1 VARKV
6 SVDDLVSAEDIAER
20 LDLSHPQNVSV
31 WARRHAD
38 FPAPVK
44 KLRRVSIWDWTE
56 VEAWAKATGRLDNR
70 GQPITPST
78 DPTQKRKR
86 AQHGEAPQLKEPN

>member
-1 VARKV
+1 VTRKV
-6 SVDDLVSAEDIAER
+6 AVNDLVSAEEIAER

-31 WARRHAD
+31 WVHRHTD

-56 VEAWAKATGRLDNR
+56 VEAWARVTGRLDDAGR
-70 GQPITPST
+70 PMRPST

-86 AQHGEAPQLKEPN
+86 AEHDPAD

>member
-1 VARKV
+1 MTRKV
-6 SVDDLVSAEDIAER
+6 AVTDLVSAEDIAER

-38 FPAPVK
+38 FPAPIK

-56 VEAWAKATGRLDNR
+56 VEAWAKATGRLDAK
-70 GQPITPST
+70 GQPISPTT

-86 AQHGEAPQLKEPN
+86 AERS

>member
-6 SVDDLVSAEDIAER
+6 DVNDLVSAEEIAER
-20 LDLSHPQNVSV
+20 LDLSHAQNVSV

-44 KLRRVSIWDWTE
+44 KLRRAAIWDWAE
-56 VEAWAKATGRLDNR
+56 VEAWAKATGRLDAK
-70 GQPITPST
+70 GQPVRPST
-78 DPTQKRKR
+78 DPTSKRKR
-86 AQHGEAPQLKEPN
+86 QEGTGAA